1 MNRIVIALALG
12 QIVGLAGWI
21 DPLFIP
27 LMLVAPVVTGA
38 IAATRGVA
46 ASWIAAL
53 WVSAGVN
60 MLWTDWVVNREDVV
74 FHAVAAVVMALLAVA
89 GWSAIRL
96 TNRLRVRGPRV
107 SA

>member
-1 MNRIVIALALG
+1 MNRIVTAIALG

-21 DPLFIP
+21 DPIFIP
-27 LMLVAPVVTGA
+27 FVLVAPLVTGA
-38 IAATRGVA
+38 ISAARGVA

-53 WVSAGVN
+53 WASAGIC
-60 MLWTDWVVNREDVV
+60 MLWTDWVINREDVV
-74 FHAVAAVVMALLAVA
+74 FHAVSSVVMALLALA

-96 TNRLRVRGPRV
+96 ATRSRVRGPRV